1 MFGIRRCHMKALPL
15 AFIEATNQRGI
26 HGTHAPFMP
35 CDLATHETLP
45 FLSVASFGKEQSKDA
60 NPY

>member
-1 MFGIRRCHMKALPL
+1 MKALPL

-35 CDLATHETLP
+35 CDLTTHQTLP